1 MARLTYVITTMVAF
15 FLCSA
20 MAIDPRKINDK
31 NVPWYGQV
39 IPPEPF
45 RGFYGKIVQ
54 CMWNLD
60 PGCGKQIYAHIFN
73 ASNNVDDY
81 CCSNI
86 AKVGVTC
93 NRYLGWALS
102 LFEKFKRYAGLID
115 RRSKITFVECTKRKL

>member
-1 MARLTYVITTMVAF
+1 MYTYLHRSILKSLEKSIKEGNIELKYLQHGKANI
-15 FLCSA
+15 CDS
-20 MAIDPRKINDK
+20 N
-31 NVPWYGQV
+31 NG
-39 IPPEPF
+39 
-45 RGFYGKIVQ
+45 GFYGKIVQ

-73 ASNNVDDY
+73 PSNNMDDY
-81 CCSNI
+81 CCRNI

-115 RRSKITFVECTKRKL
+115 RRSKITFIECIKRKL